1 MRAQL
6 RKFASDIADALSRLD
21 AAVRALGQR
30 IETEQPE
37 LIESSVAAWLQAN
50 PPQDGRT
57 PSAEEITALIE
68 SFFVAFPGE
77 RDKLAT
83 PGDYPLPQAQIDSL
97 RTAKSEELLN
107 AGLLY
112 IGGGKVTVADN
123 VAILQLSNP
132 AGSGKRLLMSKFYLA
147 SDITIDVNFARN
159 ATVAEPTVR
168 SSDPLKL
175 DTTVPAVGVLR
186 TGITG
191 YSVAGTAFSPV
202 ARLLANIRTEFE
214 LPISIPPGMSVS
226 VAFAAGTLDTVNAYA
241 SAAWA
246 EVPNS

>member
-1 MRAQL
+1 M
-6 RKFASDIADALSRLD
+6 ALLDVVFRLLD
-21 AAVRALGQR
+21 KTGTGF
-30 IETEQPE
+30 IEPRRE
-37 LIESSVAAWLQAN
+37 
-50 PPQDGRT
+50 DGHGSLVT
-57 PSAEEITALIE
+57 APSFTSQVNL
-68 SFFVAFPGE
+68 
-77 RDKLAT
+77 

-112 IGGGKVTVADN
+112 IGGGMVTVTNN

-132 AGSGKRLLMSKFYLA
+132 VGSGKRLLLSKFYLA
-147 SDITIDVNFARN
+147 SDTTIDVNFARN
-159 ATVAEPTVR
+159 ATVATPTVR

-191 YSVAGTAFSPV
+191 YSVAGTPFSPV
-202 ARLLANIRTEFE
+202 ARLLANITTEFE

-226 VAFAAGTLDTVNAYA
+226 VAFAAGALATVNAYA